1 MTDVNDLFSVAG
13 KTAVVTGG
21 TRGIGEMIANGFI
34 ELGAKVYI
42 TSRKAEAC
50 AAIQEKLGARGFC
63 EAVSFDLAERSGIDA
78 FTAYLKER
86 ESSIDVLVNNA
97 GASWGEPLES
107 YPEAGWDRVMDLNVK
122 SVFFLTQQLLPL
134 LRASAKTSGSARVIN
149 IGSIDGLTVPR
160 LQTYAYS
167 ASKAALHHMTRVLAS
182 ALAADHINV
191 NAIAPGPFMS
201 KMTAFMLDDERSRSA
216 VAATMPLGRIGAP
229 DDIVGLTT
237 FLASRASDY
246 ITGAVIPLDG
256 GYADLR

>member
-1 MTDVNDLFSVAG
+1 MSDPNDLFSVAG
-13 KTAVVTGG
+13 KTAVITGG

-34 ELGAKVYI
+34 ERGAKVYI
-42 TSRKAEAC
+42 TSRKADAC
-50 AAIQEKLGARGFC
+50 AAIQEKLGARGSC
-63 EAVSFDLAERSGIDA
+63 EAVSFDLAKRDGIDA
-78 FTAYLKER
+78 FTAYLSER

-134 LRASAKTSGSARVIN
+134 LRASAKARGSARVIN

-201 KMTAFMLDDERSRSA
+201 KMTAFMLDDEQSRSA

-237 FLASRASDY
+237 FLSSRASDY

-256 GYADLR
+256 GYANLR